1 MVEQTLAGRRLWRVR
16 KVHRYIDAELHEDN
30 SYEAELRLMYD
41 DRIIY
46 RRRWSTRR
54 PRLRRGAI
62 RNPSSRRGSCG
73 PRAESAAY
81 PMLRRR

>member
-46 RRRWSTRR
+46 RRRWSTRQEAAADAHD
-54 PRLRRGAI
+54 RLADLQ
-62 RNPSSRRGSCG
+62 
-73 PRAESAAY
+73 RAGW
-81 PMLRRR
+81 MTHW